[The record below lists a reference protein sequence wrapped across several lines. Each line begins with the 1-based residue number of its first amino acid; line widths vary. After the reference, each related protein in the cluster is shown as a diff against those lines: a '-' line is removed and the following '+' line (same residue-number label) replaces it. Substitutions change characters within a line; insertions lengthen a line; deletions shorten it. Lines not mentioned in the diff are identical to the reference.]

1 MILIVVPPKRVD
13 LLLRV
18 LERREPMHV
27 QTFLP
32 EPPVE
37 RFDGGVVRG
46 LAAPAGGMSVSDAK
60 RLKELKIENGRLKR
74 LLAESLLERDD
85 PRSAANKIVATS
97 RDPLS
102 PLLLAPAASSPPRPS
117 SPETDTPSGQLRTC
131 LAPGRRA
138 VCISL
143 PAGSGTSPCWT
154 TTTNSGHDSGIWWA
168 IRWPRPCHAAC
179 RALRCR
185 AGAGPNRANT
195 SVRGHRGPE
204 ADRRRISVRLRLGRD

>member
-1 MILIVVPPKRVD
+1 MILIVVPPKHVD

-97 RDPLS
+97 RDPLLPTPPCSRCLVAPS
-102 PLLLAPAASSPPRPS
+102 PVVSRNRHTERRASHMPRPWT
-117 SPETDTPSGQLRTC
+117 EGGLHLTARRLRDIAVLDDHDEQRARFRDLVGDTVAPSVSRRVPRTSV
-131 LAPGRRA
+131 P
-138 VCISL
+138 S
-143 PAGSGTSPCWT
+143 
-154 TTTNSGHDSGIWWA
+154 
-168 IRWPRPCHAAC
+168 
-179 RALRCR
+179 RCR
-185 AGAGPNRANT
+185 PEPREYVSSRIPGT
-195 SVRGHRGPE
+195 RGRSKE
-204 ADRRRISVRLRLGRD
+204 DLGSIAIGT